1 MEDFIFL
8 CSDTDFEG
16 SQQKKTRL
24 DLTRFSSFFM
34 NKFICMWLH
43 DQQELVSNNSG
54 DKKQLKETLEGVL

>member
-1 MEDFIFL
+1 MENFIFL

-16 SQQKKTRL
+16 SQQKKTRF

-34 NKFICMWLH
+34 NKFIYMWLH

-54 DKKQLKETLEGVL
+54 D